1 MLKKLIIAALFGAA
15 WFAKADQAEFV
26 PHVSKPALNRII
38 PSGSGMVPHKD
49 GFLVVGDDSAFLYEV
64 DKHFK
69 LKGTSL
75 IEAYPTKQNGRIHK
89 KIKPDFEAMAQFR
102 RDHILWNMIIGSGS
116 TPDTREFAYLIA
128 ADSSLRHER
137 KLGALYRQFSELG
150 GLTGKQHINIEGLA
164 VAGEEVFFL
173 NRGNSAGNI
182 IFRVAL
188 GEIYDYMTGKIERL
202 EKIKKYDVR
211 LPVVDGNE
219 AGLSGADFWPEIDA
233 LIYTASIEASNNAYD
248 DEKILSSFI
257 GLIRLDSLQ
266 DGQLLDLS
274 NSAHKIM
281 RKGKVLSTKIES
293 VALTASDKNGASGA
307 LVSDNDNGNSE
318 FFRFSLKLKP

>member
-1 MLKKLIIAALFGAA
+1 MLKKLLIAALFGTALLA
-15 WFAKADQAEFV
+15 SAEQPAFELKI
-26 PHVSKPALNRII
+26 SKPVLNKTI
-38 PSGSGMVPHKD
+38 PSGSGMVPYKD
-49 GFLVVGDDSAFLYEV
+49 GFLVVGDDSADLYAINQ
-64 DKHFK
+64 HFK
-69 LKGTSL
+69 LREKSQ
-75 IEAYPTKQNGRIHK
+75 IKAYPVRSKGRINR

-150 GLTGKQHINIEGLA
+150 GLTGTQRINIEGLA

-188 GEIYDYMTGKIERL
+188 GEIYDYMTGKIERVAQ
-202 EKIKKYDVR
+202 ISKYEVR
-211 LPVVDGNE
+211 LPVVDGVE

-233 LIYTASIEASNNAYD
+233 LIYTASIEASNKAYGGG
-248 DEKILSSFI
+248 KVLTSFI
-257 GLIRLDSLQ
+257 GLIRLDSLH
-266 DGQLLDLS
+266 DGQLLELS
-274 NSAHKIM
+274 NSAQQVM
-281 RKGKVLSTKIES
+281 RKGKVLITKVES

-307 LVSDNDNGNSE
+307 LVSDNDNGRSE

>member
-1 MLKKLIIAALFGAA
+1 MLKKLLIATLFGTALLA
-15 WFAKADQAEFV
+15 SAEQPSFELKI
-26 PHVSKPALNRII
+26 SKPVLNRTI
-38 PSGSGMVPHKD
+38 PSGSGMVPYKD
-49 GFLVVGDDSAFLYEV
+49 GFLVVGDDSAYLYKIN
-64 DKHFK
+64 KHFK
-69 LKGTSL
+69 VQDKSL
-75 IEAYPTKQNGRIHK
+75 IKAYPARWKERIDR
-89 KIKPDFEAMAQFR
+89 KIKLDFEAMAQFR
-102 RDHILWNMIIGSGS
+102 HEHILWNMIVGSGS
-116 TPDTREFAYLIA
+116 TPDTREFGYLIA
-128 ADSSLRHER
+128 ADGSHRHER

-150 GLTGKQHINIEGLA
+150 ELTGTQHINIEGLA
-164 VAGEEVFFL
+164 IAGEEVFFL

-211 LPVVDGNE
+211 LPVVDGVE

-233 LIYTASIEASNNAYD
+233 LIYTASIEASNNAYG

-257 GLIRLDSLQ
+257 GLIRLDSLH
-266 DGQLLDLS
+266 DDQLLDLS
-274 NSAHKIM
+274 NSAQQVM
-281 RKGKVLSTKIES
+281 RKGKVLITKVES

-307 LVSDNDNGNSE
+307 LVSDNDNGRSE